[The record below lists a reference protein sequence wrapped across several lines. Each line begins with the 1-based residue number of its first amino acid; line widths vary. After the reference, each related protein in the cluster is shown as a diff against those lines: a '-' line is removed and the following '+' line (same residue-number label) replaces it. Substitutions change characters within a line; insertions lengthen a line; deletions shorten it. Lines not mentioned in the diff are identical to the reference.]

1 MSSLSE
7 IVTDTLSSIGAPL
20 LTDLMIL
27 LLLGIFITA
36 VILRLRNQAIAFTNY
51 VPTLLTI
58 VGLLGTFSGIL
69 VGLLEFNIQKIDGS
83 IGALLGGLKTAFIAS
98 LTGIILSVIYK
109 TLISTELLK
118 PLSDYQEEADNSA
131 PEQQVHHLLQA
142 QLLTQNKLHQLAQE
156 QVRALLQ
163 LNNQLQGFESRLD
176 HRLTQLTQQVA
187 HSATQ
192 EITTALT
199 TAILDFNQHID
210 QQLGEQFSHL
220 NHAITNLVTWQTE
233 NKEQMINLQAQQQ
246 QDIYHLQQLRS
257 LLQESHDFWQNNSQQ
272 IMTQLQQQLQQH
284 NEHNKH
290 QLTDMSLQFEQF
302 RSRAQQLF
310 SEQLQHTQATADMLL
325 TQQLNQLN
333 NTMQQ
338 HISHVMNDFVHFN
351 QQMLQTVID
360 NQTSH
365 HYLNEQYPNEPHR
378 AENSTH
384 YTHPHP
390 PSTTHIPGVV
400 TDPSQ
405 VPPEP
410 IPGAITNL
418 AHTTLAHIG
427 KRKRPDTHNHK
438 KS

>member
-7 IVTDTLSSIGAPL
+7 IVTDTLSSIGASL

-118 PLSDYQEEADNSA
+118 PLPEYCTEQEDNLA
-131 PEQQVHHLLQA
+131 EEEVQATLQA
-142 QLLTQNKLHQLAQE
+142 QLLTQNKQYQLAQE

-176 HRLTQLTQQVA
+176 HRITQISQDLA

-192 EITTALT
+192 EITTSLG
-199 TAILDFNQHID
+199 TAIHDFNHHLT
-210 QQLGEQFSHL
+210 QQLGEQFGHL
-220 NHAITNLVTWQTE
+220 DHAITQLVTWQAE
-233 NKEQMINLQAQQQ
+233 HKEQMIHLQEQHQQNTH
-246 QDIYHLQQLRS
+246 HLQQLYS
-257 LLQESHDFWQNNSQQ
+257 LQQESHDFWQSNTQHL
-272 IMTQLQQQLQQH
+272 MTQLHQQVQQTTAQ
-284 NEHNKH
+284 NQH
-290 QLTDMSLQFEQF
+290 QLSDMSVQFDQF
-302 RSRAQQLF
+302 RKTAQQLF
-310 SEQLQHTQATADMLL
+310 GEQLQHTQATAHSLL
-325 TQQLNQLN
+325 MQQLDHLN
-333 NTMQQ
+333 HTMQQ
-338 HISHVMNDFVHFN
+338 HITQTMNDFVHFN
-351 QQMLQTVID
+351 QQMLQRVID
-360 NQTSH
+360 KQEPPYVNDGI
-365 HYLNEQYPNEPHR
+365 NEHFNESLR
-378 AENSTH
+378 ESYQAENNH
-384 YTHPHP
+384 YMPAS
-390 PSTTHIPGVV
+390 PSTRIPGVV

-418 AHTTLAHIG
+418 AHTSLAHIG
-427 KRKRPDTHNHK
+427 KTKHPRKA
-438 KS
+438 